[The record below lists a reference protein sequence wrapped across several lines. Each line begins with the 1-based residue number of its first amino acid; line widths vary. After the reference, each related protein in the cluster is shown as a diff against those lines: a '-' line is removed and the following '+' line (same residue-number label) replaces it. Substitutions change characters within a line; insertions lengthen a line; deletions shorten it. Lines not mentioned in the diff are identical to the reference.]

1 VRRHS
6 PHEAFF
12 ALGRGCSSCVGALR
26 SVRRTPF
33 GFDRGP
39 TERKLFQPV
48 KTNRLARE
56 SSPYLLQH
64 ARNPVDWYPWA
75 EEALARARDEDKP
88 IFLSIGY
95 AACHWC
101 HVMERESFEDAATA
115 ALLGEHFIAIK
126 VDREERP
133 DLDAVYMTAVQA
145 MTGSGGWPL
154 SVFLTPELNPFFG
167 GTYFPPES
175 RYGMASF
182 REVLL
187 AAADAWKNR
196 RQEVENSAAR
206 LLSHLARPSRASG
219 GTDLDVPAAAR
230 AALAALADGYDEHR
244 GGFGGAPKFPAPS
257 RLFFLIDRAR
267 RDEDA
272 RRMLAGT
279 LDAMAAGGMHDWLGG
294 GFHRYSVDSDWLVP
308 HFEKMLYDNALLAR
322 VYGEAGLAFDRG
334 EWLAVARQT
343 ADYLLREMRGPE
355 GAFFSSTDADS
366 EGHEGLYFTWTPA
379 QVREAL
385 LPQQADLVIALCAL
399 GPKGNFEGEA
409 SVLRPRRPL
418 AEVAAD
424 LTIAPAT
431 ALDLLK
437 NARAGLM
444 KARARRVP
452 PATDDKRLAAW
463 NGMAVWALAYLGGAL
478 PEPRY
483 LEAAQRTGAFL
494 LARRQTDG
502 RLVRSWRDGR
512 ASGAETLEDVAWVC
526 AGLLQLYEADGNVA
540 WLAAAGGLASRR
552 LPHYQ
557 DPSGFFFDA
566 PDDGPALIVRPRNPG
581 DGAMPAAA
589 GVFAATLV
597 RFAALT
603 GDATARAA
611 AERAVRAEA
620 ALISRAPDVTA
631 TLLGAAQAAQRPP
644 ATLVI
649 VGDPTWESTRLLVRA
664 AWRGKPAACALALSP
679 SVPLPAEVVR
689 AVSLFAGRETVADG
703 QARAY
708 LCEGGACRMPVEDPA
723 RLADALAAAEATL

>member
-1 VRRHS
+1 V
-6 PHEAFF
+6 
-12 ALGRGCSSCVGALR
+12 
-26 SVRRTPF
+26 
-33 GFDRGP
+33 FDRAP
-39 TERKLFQPV
+39 TEKKLGQTV

-64 ARNPVDWYPWA
+64 ARNPVDWYPWG
-75 EEALARARDEDKP
+75 EEALARASGEDKP

-175 RYGMASF
+175 HYGMPSF

-187 AAADAWKNR
+187 AVADAWINR
-196 RQEVENSAAR
+196 RQEVENGAAR
-206 LLSHLARPSRASG
+206 LLSHLARPSRASL

-230 AALAALADGYDEHR
+230 RALAALGDEYDGHR

-257 RLFFLIDRAR
+257 RLFFLIDQAR
-267 RDEDA
+267 KDEDA

-279 LDAMAAGGMHDWLGG
+279 LDGMAAGGMYDWLGG
-294 GFHRYSVDSDWLVP
+294 GFHRYSVDSDWLIP

-322 VYGEAGLAFDRG
+322 VYGEAGLEFDRG

-366 EGHEGLYFTWTPA
+366 EGHEGRYFTWTPA

-385 LPQQADLVIALCAL
+385 PPQQADLVIALCAL
-399 GPKGNFEGEA
+399 GPKGNVEGEA
-409 SVLRPRRPL
+409 SVLRPGRPL

-424 LTIAPAT
+424 QKVAPA
-431 ALDLLK
+431 AADDLLK
-437 NARAGLM
+437 NAREGLM
-444 KARARRVP
+444 EARAQRVR
-452 PATDDKRLAAW
+452 PATDDKRLAGW

-483 LEAAQRTGAFL
+483 LEAAQRAGAFL
-494 LARRQTDG
+494 LARRQPDG
-502 RLVRSWRDGR
+502 RLVRSWRDGA
-512 ASGAETLEDVAWVC
+512 ASGTETLEDVAWVC
-526 AGLLQLYEADGNVA
+526 AGLVQLCEADGDVA
-540 WLAAAGGLASRR
+540 WLAAAGELAACR
-552 LPHYQ
+552 LSHYQ
-557 DPSGFFFDA
+557 DASGAFFDA
-566 PDDGPALIVRPRNPG
+566 PDDGPALIVRPRNPS
-581 DGAMPAAA
+581 DGATPAAA
-589 GVFAATLV
+589 GVFAGTLV
-597 RFAALT
+597 RLAALT
-603 GDATARAA
+603 GDGTVRAA
-611 AERAVRAEA
+611 AERAVRADA

-631 TLLGAAQAAQRPP
+631 ALLAAAQAALRPP

-649 VGDPTWESTRLLVRA
+649 VGDPAWESTRSLVRA
-664 AWRGKPAACALALSP
+664 AWHGKPAACALALSP
-679 SVPLPAEVVR
+679 SVPVPAEVVR
-689 AVSLFAGRETVADG
+689 VVPLFAGRENVADG

-708 LCEGGACRMPVEDPA
+708 LCEGGVCRLPIEDPA
-723 RLADALAAAEATL
+723 ELAKALAAAD